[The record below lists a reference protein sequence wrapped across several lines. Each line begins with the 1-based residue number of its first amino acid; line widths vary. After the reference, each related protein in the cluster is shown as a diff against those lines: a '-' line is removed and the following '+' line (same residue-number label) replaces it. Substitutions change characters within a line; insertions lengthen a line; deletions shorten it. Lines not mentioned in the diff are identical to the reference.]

1 MTSDDVPF
9 DIFKLSPS
17 IIFHYCKRAIEC
29 GSQPVSSDRQTK
41 NKKNKKKKQTKTL
54 KPNPTIK
61 ANFPML
67 TLSSAIDNMFK

>member
-41 NKKNKKKKQTKTL
+41 KKKTKTL

-67 TLSSAIDNMFK
+67 TLS